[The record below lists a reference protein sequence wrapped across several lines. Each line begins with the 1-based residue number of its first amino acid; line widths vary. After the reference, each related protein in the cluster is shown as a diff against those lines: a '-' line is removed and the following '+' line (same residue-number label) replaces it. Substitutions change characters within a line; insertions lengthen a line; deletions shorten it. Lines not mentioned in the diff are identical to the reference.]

1 MEGTIYPGDGHFYKA
16 GCTYSRAF
24 SYLVEI
30 FIPASFPVGL
40 SEE

>member
-16 GCTYSRAF
+16 GHIYSHAF

-40 SEE
+40 SKE